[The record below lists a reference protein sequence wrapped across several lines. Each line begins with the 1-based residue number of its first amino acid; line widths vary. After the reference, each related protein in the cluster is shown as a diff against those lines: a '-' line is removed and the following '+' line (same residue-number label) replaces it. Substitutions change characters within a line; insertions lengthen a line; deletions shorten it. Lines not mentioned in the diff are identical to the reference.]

1 MVLALPLVGSVPR
14 QTLKCGERFEEFAP
28 GSSGI
33 VDGREVDPSKLSAPT
48 QAFPWLVKVVV
59 VSPRLELL
67 CGGVIAT
74 PTVVLL
80 PAHCITGIPTET
92 IRVLVGQ
99 KRTDSDSIHD
109 VAYHLENV
117 ILHPKYNS
125 STTSEVADLAVIKL
139 EPRKDFGSIQWG
151 NYSAP
156 VCLPQEGKQPA
167 EGCQVAGWAVT
178 TRGKESL
185 RSAVLGHNIE
195 FHHES
200 NCMNDV
206 QPDDVICAKN
216 RCNRFVSGPTFC
228 PTGPNGQFQL
238 VSLPTSGSSWC
249 NVGASTPIS
258 TFSPWLVKTLQYL
271 DNDYSPEDTEV
282 DTKIE
287 DKIEMLNVEDNHTE
301 DEELEEEKTDSNT
314 SLEEEKAEDKN

>member
-1 MVLALPLVGSVPR
+1 MPSSRILPFVVLALPFVGSVPR
-14 QTLKCGERFEEFAP
+14 QSLKCGERFEEFAP

-125 STTSEVADLAVIKL
+125 STATHVADLAVVKL
-139 EPRKDFGSIQWG
+139 EPRRDLGSIQWG

-156 VCLPQEGKQPA
+156 ACLPNEGELPKD
-167 EGCQVAGWAVT
+167 GCQVASLTSEQTKNIRYQVAGWAVT
-178 TRGKESL
+178 TRGKGSL
-185 RSAVLGHNIE
+185 R
-195 FHHES
+195 
-200 NCMNDV
+200 
-206 QPDDVICAKN
+206 
-216 RCNRFVSGPTFC
+216 
-228 PTGPNGQFQL
+228 
-238 VSLPTSGSSWC
+238 
-249 NVGASTPIS
+249 
-258 TFSPWLVKTLQYL
+258 
-271 DNDYSPEDTEV
+271 
-282 DTKIE
+282 
-287 DKIEMLNVEDNHTE
+287 
-301 DEELEEEKTDSNT
+301 
-314 SLEEEKAEDKN
+314 

>member
-1 MVLALPLVGSVPR
+1 MPSSRILRLLVLALPLVSSVPR
-14 QTLKCGERFEEFAP
+14 QALKCGERFEEFAP
-28 GSSGI
+28 ESSGI
-33 VDGREVDPSKLSAPT
+33 KDGREVDPSKLSAPT

-125 STTSEVADLAVIKL
+125 STSTHVADLAVVKL
-139 EPRKDFGSIQWG
+139 EPRRDLGSIQWG

-156 VCLPQEGKQPA
+156 ACLPNEGELP
-167 EGCQVAGWAVT
+167 ENGCQVEKKLRFSKLKYSSQVAGWAVT
-178 TRGKESL
+178 TRGKGSL
-185 RSAVLGHNIE
+185 R
-195 FHHES
+195 
-200 NCMNDV
+200 
-206 QPDDVICAKN
+206 
-216 RCNRFVSGPTFC
+216 
-228 PTGPNGQFQL
+228 
-238 VSLPTSGSSWC
+238 
-249 NVGASTPIS
+249 
-258 TFSPWLVKTLQYL
+258 
-271 DNDYSPEDTEV
+271 
-282 DTKIE
+282 
-287 DKIEMLNVEDNHTE
+287 
-301 DEELEEEKTDSNT
+301 
-314 SLEEEKAEDKN
+314 

>member
-1 MVLALPLVGSVPR
+1 MAGSLLLAFAPLLQLLHVVPVLGE
-14 QTLKCGERFEEFAP
+14 LKCGERFTDIVSE
-28 GSSGI
+28 SSGL
-33 VDGREVDPSKLSAPT
+33 VDGREADPSELSAPT

-109 VAYHLENV
+109 VAYHLENI

-125 STTSEVADLAVIKL
+125 STTSQVADLAVIKL

-156 VCLPQEGKQPA
+156 ACLPHKGEHTV
-167 EGCQVAGWAVT
+167 EGCQVKQAP
-178 TRGKESL
+178 L
-185 RSAVLGHNIE
+185 
-195 FHHES
+195 
-200 NCMNDV
+200 
-206 QPDDVICAKN
+206 IC
-216 RCNRFVSGPTFC
+216 
-228 PTGPNGQFQL
+228 QFQ
-238 VSLPTSGSSWC
+238 S
-249 NVGASTPIS
+249 IS
-258 TFSPWLVKTLQYL
+258 FPS
-271 DNDYSPEDTEV
+271 
-282 DTKIE
+282 
-287 DKIEMLNVEDNHTE
+287 
-301 DEELEEEKTDSNT
+301 
-314 SLEEEKAEDKN
+314 

>member
-1 MVLALPLVGSVPR
+1 MAGRFLLALAPFLHLLHVIPVLGE
-14 QTLKCGERFEEFAP
+14 LKCGERFTDFVSE
-28 GSSGI
+28 SSGL
-33 VDGREVDPSKLSAPT
+33 VGGREADPSDLSAPT

-125 STTSEVADLAVIKL
+125 STTSQVADLAVIKL

-156 VCLPQEGKQPA
+156 ACLPNEGEQPS
-167 EGCQVAGWAVT
+167 EGCQVMQCPIHSFFNSYLSHQNISPGGWMGSDHS
-178 TRGKESL
+178 GKRIIEIS
-185 RSAVLGHNIE
+185 SARPQH
-195 FHHES
+195 
-200 NCMNDV
+200 
-206 QPDDVICAKN
+206 
-216 RCNRFVSGPTFC
+216 
-228 PTGPNGQFQL
+228 
-238 VSLPTSGSSWC
+238 
-249 NVGASTPIS
+249 
-258 TFSPWLVKTLQYL
+258 
-271 DNDYSPEDTEV
+271 
-282 DTKIE
+282 
-287 DKIEMLNVEDNHTE
+287 
-301 DEELEEEKTDSNT
+301 
-314 SLEEEKAEDKN
+314 

>member
-1 MVLALPLVGSVPR
+1 MAGSLLLALAPFLHLLHVVPVLGE
-14 QTLKCGERFEEFAP
+14 LKCGERFTDFVSK
-28 GSSGI
+28 SSGL
-33 VDGREVDPSKLSAPT
+33 VGGREADPSELSAPT

-125 STTSEVADLAVIKL
+125 STATHVADLAVVKL
-139 EPRKDFGSIQWG
+139 EPRRDLGSIQWG

-156 VCLPQEGKQPA
+156 ACLPNEGELPKD
-167 EGCQVAGWAVT
+167 GCQVA
-178 TRGKESL
+178 SL
-185 RSAVLGHNIE
+185 TSEQIE
-195 FHHES
+195 IF
-200 NCMNDV
+200 NVRWQD
-206 QPDDVICAKN
+206 
-216 RCNRFVSGPTFC
+216 GP
-228 PTGPNGQFQL
+228 
-238 VSLPTSGSSWC
+238 
-249 NVGASTPIS
+249 
-258 TFSPWLVKTLQYL
+258 
-271 DNDYSPEDTEV
+271 
-282 DTKIE
+282 
-287 DKIEMLNVEDNHTE
+287 
-301 DEELEEEKTDSNT
+301 
-314 SLEEEKAEDKN
+314 

>member
-1 MVLALPLVGSVPR
+1 MAVVGNVLFAFAALFQLLHFETVLGE
-14 QTLKCGERFEEFAP
+14 LKCGERFTDFVSEGF
-28 GSSGI
+28 GL
-33 VDGREVDPSKLSAPT
+33 VDGREAAPSELSAPT

-125 STTSEVADLAVIKL
+125 STNTHVADLAVVKL
-139 EPRKDFGSIQWG
+139 EPRRDLGSIQWG

-156 VCLPQEGKQPA
+156 ACLPNEGELP
-167 EGCQVAGWAVT
+167 EDGCQVA
-178 TRGKESL
+178 SL
-185 RSAVLGHNIE
+185 
-195 FHHES
+195 
-200 NCMNDV
+200 
-206 QPDDVICAKN
+206 
-216 RCNRFVSGPTFC
+216 
-228 PTGPNGQFQL
+228 
-238 VSLPTSGSSWC
+238 
-249 NVGASTPIS
+249 IS
-258 TFSPWLVKTLQYL
+258 
-271 DNDYSPEDTEV
+271 
-282 DTKIE
+282 
-287 DKIEMLNVEDNHTE
+287 
-301 DEELEEEKTDSNT
+301 
-314 SLEEEKAEDKN
+314 